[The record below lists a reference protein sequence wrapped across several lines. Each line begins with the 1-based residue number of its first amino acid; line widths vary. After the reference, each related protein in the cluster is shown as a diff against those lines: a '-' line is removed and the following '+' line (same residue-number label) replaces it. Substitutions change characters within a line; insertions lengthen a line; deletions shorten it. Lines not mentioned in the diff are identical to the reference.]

1 MSISSDEISFKRDVI
16 YNPYFFG
23 IFLALL
29 IVICIV
35 IFHCNKNLR
44 KKKNKLLT
52 ALGYIFATIFSYLF
66 FVISEYFVVKIEKLL
81 QDNFNFNPM
90 NTPISLGHYLLY
102 YFFVLGITFVMFFC
116 LHIFKCKRS
125 DPSMMKYIL
134 KYSWINS
141 RTTAII
147 ALILLILV
155 RNLPPAKEIIFFGKI
170 GTSWKE
176 GVFKDNAWDSPDADG
191 NIGYNAQDRGYIT
204 NGAYVGFI
212 TTILVIVF
220 FATKQKC

>member
-1 MSISSDEISFKRDVI
+1 MPTPLDELNFKRDI
-16 YNPYFFG
+16 MFSPIFYG

-44 KKKNKLLT
+44 KKKTKWLT
-52 ALGYIFATIFSYLF
+52 ALGYIFATIFIYLF
-66 FVISEYFVVKIEKLL
+66 FVISEYFVVKIEKILEN
-81 QDNFNFNPM
+81 NFNFNPM

-102 YFFVLGITFVMFFC
+102 YFFVLYITFIMFFC

-125 DPSMMKYIL
+125 DADMMKYIL

-141 RTTAII
+141 RTTALI

-155 RNLPPAKEIIFFGKI
+155 RNLPKAKDIVFFGKI
-170 GTSWKE
+170 GRKWENVYS
-176 GVFKDNAWDSPDADG
+176 DNVWDVPDAMGD
-191 NIGYNAQDRGYIT
+191 IGYNAQDRGYIT

-220 FATKQKC
+220 FASKQKC